1 MKQGLFDIIE
11 SFAILKRGE
20 FYIIGN
26 LKEGKVQEDWFINI
40 AFNPSLAL
48 SLRIASIE
56 DVIISNDEMN
66 YKLLIIRTDK
76 ETMDL
81 LLALKIGAEYA
92 TISIEGKD

>member
-1 MKQGLFDIIE
+1 MEQGLFDIIE

-26 LKEGKVQEDWFINI
+26 LKEGKVQEGWFINI

-92 TISIEGKD
+92 NISIEGKD